1 MATFKVLLHAS
12 NKRKNGTYP
21 VSLRIIKKLKV
32 KYISLGLYAR
42 REEWDD
48 DCERFKCDKRVCPNY
63 KEYNAR
69 ILQLLA
75 RAQTV
80 ERDFEYDKID
90 WTLNQFEDAFLY
102 KSKQGKFLDFVRLR
116 ITEMKDTGHIGNAKV
131 WERVVYNLRLFDKR
145 LSVRYFQEIDLKYV
159 NGYNQFMEKRGWCGN
174 TRKHELKTLRA
185 MLNKA
190 ISLKECSPTTYP
202 FGKGGFCISA
212 LEEETRKRYL
222 PQEYLSSLMN
232 CKFDNKPREV
242 ARRLFLFSYFCY
254 GMSFIDMA
262 NLKKENIKMEGGVE
276 HIVYKRHKTEHS
288 KNAKFIR
295 IPVTDELRNLLS
307 WFKENTVLIGDCLLP
322 LVSKDYNGEQLYD
335 HLRRRLAR
343 YNDRLKEIGEE
354 LGFTEKL
361 TSYVS
366 RHSMAMTLQA
376 DGVSREMIS
385 QVMGHKDLE
394 TTNTYLDSFGDAEI
408 ERVTIGALYKN
419 RVSL

>member
-12 NKRKNGTYP
+12 NRRKDGTYP
-21 VSLRIIKKLKV
+21 VSLRIIKNMKA

-42 REEWDD
+42 KEEWDI

-90 WTLNQFEDAFLY
+90 WTLNQFENAFLY
-102 KSKQGKFLDFVRLR
+102 KSKQGKFLDFVCLR
-116 ITEMKDTGHIGNAKV
+116 ITEMKETGHIGNAKV

-222 PQEYLSSLMN
+222 PQKCLSSLMN
-232 CKFDNKPREV
+232 CKFENKPREV

-262 NLKKENIKMEGGVE
+262 NLKKENIKIEGGVE

-295 IPVTDELRNLLS
+295 IPVTAELRNLLL
-307 WFKENTVLIGDCLLP
+307 WFKENTVLISDRLLP
-322 LVSKDYNGEQLYD
+322 LVSKDYNDEQLYD

-419 RVSL
+419 TVSL

>member
-1 MATFKVLLHAS
+1 
-12 NKRKNGTYP
+12 
-21 VSLRIIKKLKV
+21 
-32 KYISLGLYAR
+32 
-42 REEWDD
+42 
-48 DCERFKCDKRVCPNY
+48 
-63 KEYNAR
+63 
-69 ILQLLA
+69 
-75 RAQTV
+75 
-80 ERDFEYDKID
+80 
-90 WTLNQFEDAFLY
+90 
-102 KSKQGKFLDFVRLR
+102 
-116 ITEMKDTGHIGNAKV
+116 
-131 WERVVYNLRLFDKR
+131 
-145 LSVRYFQEIDLKYV
+145 
-159 NGYNQFMEKRGWCGN
+159 
-174 TRKHELKTLRA
+174 
-185 MLNKA
+185 
-190 ISLKECSPTTYP
+190 
-202 FGKGGFCISA
+202 
-212 LEEETRKRYL
+212 
-222 PQEYLSSLMN
+222 
-232 CKFDNKPREV
+232 
-242 ARRLFLFSYFCY
+242 
-254 GMSFIDMA
+254 MA

-361 TSYVS
+361 TSDVS

-408 ERVTIGALYKN
+408 ERVTI
-419 RVSL
+419 VSLYNNSVSLLIIKYIILGLYLP

>member
-1 MATFKVLLHAS
+1 MATFKVLLHSA
-12 NKRKNGTYP
+12 NKRKDETYP
-21 VSLRIIKKLKV
+21 VSLRIIKNMKA
-32 KYISLGLYAR
+32 KYISFGIYSKK
-42 REEWDD
+42 EEWDSEG
-48 DCERFKCDKRVCPNY
+48 ERFRCDKRVCPNY
-63 KEYNAR
+63 KENNAR

-90 WTLNQFEDAFLY
+90 WTLNQFEEAFLY
-102 KSKQGKFLDFVRLR
+102 KSKQGKFLDFVSRC
-116 ITEMKDTGHIGNAKV
+116 IKEMKETGHIGNAKV
-131 WERVVYNLRLFDKR
+131 WERVVYNMRLFDKK
-145 LSVRYFQEIDLKYV
+145 LHVRYFQEMDIKYV
-159 NGYNQFMEKRGWCGN
+159 TAYNQFMEKKGWCGN
-174 TRKHELKTLRA
+174 TRKHEMKAVRA
-185 MLNKA
+185 MLNRA
-190 ISLKECSPTTYP
+190 VMSKECSSTTYP

-212 LEEETRKRYL
+212 LGEETRKRYL
-222 PQEYLSSLMN
+222 PQEYLIKLMSSR
-232 CKFDNKPREV
+232 FENKPKEV

-262 NLKKENIKMEGGVE
+262 NLRKENIKMEGGKD

-295 IPVTDELRNLLS
+295 IPMTDELKKLLL
-307 WFKENTVLIGDCLLP
+307 WFETNTLLVGDCLLP
-322 LVSKDYNGEQLYD
+322 LVSKEYSGEKLYD

-343 YNDRLKEIGEE
+343 YNERLKEIGEE

-366 RHSMAMTLQA
+366 RHSMAMTLQSN
-376 DGVSREMIS
+376 GVPREMIS

-408 ERVTIGALYKN
+408 ETITINSLYKN
-419 RVSL
+419 AVCL